1 MILSALASEIERHI
15 RRAVK
20 FKDDANGNY
29 GRYLLKTVSVLRGG
43 ESSYH
48 LSEAKPENDMLR
60 MIDMYHVGVIELSGR
75 PDFSLK
81 IIPHFLAIHT
91 VLLVGVSLLTM
102 HFKINT

>member
-60 MIDMYHVGVIELSGR
+60 MIDMYHVGVI
-75 PDFSLK
+75 
-81 IIPHFLAIHT
+81 
-91 VLLVGVSLLTM
+91 GV
-102 HFKINT
+102 KWQA